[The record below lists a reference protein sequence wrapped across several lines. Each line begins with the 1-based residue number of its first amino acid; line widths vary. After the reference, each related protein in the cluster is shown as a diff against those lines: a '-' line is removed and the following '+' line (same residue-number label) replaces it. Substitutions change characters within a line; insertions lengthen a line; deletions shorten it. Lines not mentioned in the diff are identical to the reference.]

1 MSIDD
6 WALMQCVAF
15 VMILAGRINLR
26 ILKDAKRLRVTRKE
40 LVSFMKFLK
49 LTDNRK
55 DVTIHNRKKIHTEV
69 AEILGLFFDT
79 ILKCLD

>member
-1 MSIDD
+1 
-6 WALMQCVAF
+6 
-15 VMILAGRINLR
+15 
-26 ILKDAKRLRVTRKE
+26 
-40 LVSFMKFLK
+40 MKFLK